1 MECTYCPRRCLL
13 QNDRPGAC
21 GAYGAENGKITEKHP
36 HRWTVMYAT
45 HIESVPFYHAY
56 PGSRSFLLGSSGCNL
71 DCAYCSN
78 AYVAKGD
85 PAQLYAFDL
94 PPAKV
99 VDLVGKTGCHNI
111 VFGINEPLVSLPSL
125 RELAEEAKRSN
136 IPMGCLTNG
145 YMTEESAQEISTLF
159 SFINVSLKS
168 LSDDFYRDFTGVP
181 SVQPVL
187 DSIKYFSERN
197 HLEITTPIIQ
207 GINDQEIEMMADFIA
222 AINPAIPWH
231 VFRLLPE
238 YKMKDRD
245 YPDIAQINR
254 KLEEARKKLPFI
266 YFSNFAGTRWV
277 NTLCPHCRELVIER
291 INFSGCGGKLV
302 DYKLHGDRCPFCGGE
317 VPIHG
322 QKVNWNSLDKDYR
335 GG

>member
-1 MECTYCPRRCLL
+1 MECAYCPRRCLL
-13 QNDRPGAC
+13 QNNVPGTC
-21 GAYGAENGKITEKHP
+21 GAYYAEQGEIKEKYP
-36 HRWTVMYAT
+36 HRWTVMYAV

-56 PGSRSFLLGSSGCNL
+56 PGSRSFLFGSSGCNL

-85 PAQLYAFDL
+85 PSDLFTFNL
-94 PPAKV
+94 PPAKL
-99 VDLVGKTGCHNI
+99 VDLAQKTGCHNI

-125 RELAEEAKRSN
+125 RELAVEAKSRN

-145 YMTEESAQEISTLF
+145 YMSEESAREISALF

-168 LSDDFYRDFTGVP
+168 LSNDFYRDLTGVL

-207 GINDQEIEMMADFIA
+207 GINDDEIEMMADFIA
-222 AINPAIPWH
+222 GINPAIPWH

-238 YKMKDRD
+238 YKMKDHD
-245 YPDIAQINR
+245 YPHIMHINR
-254 KLEEARKKLPFI
+254 KLEEVRKKLPFI
-266 YFSNFAGTRWV
+266 YFSNFAGSRWV
-277 NTLCPHCRELVIER
+277 NTLCPQCREIVIER
-291 INFSGCGGKLV
+291 INFSGCGGKVV
-302 DYKLHGDRCPFCGGE
+302 DYKLQGNRCPFCGGG

-322 QKVNWNSLDKDYR
+322 QKVSWNSMDEDYR